1 MERFWKAAVGIGG
14 VAAIGAF
21 VFWSLYRDWLRL
33 PLFSQISPHQTFQLM
48 LIFLSLTFLSLV
60 GMLIV
65 YVWTKHLE
73 AKRNGGSQMR
83 SSVDLVSNS
92 LEGTNQRYEETLEG
106 GTRRITPKDSGQSE

>member
-33 PLFSQISPHQTFQLM
+33 PLFSQISPQQTFQLM

-73 AKRNGGSQMR
+73 AKRNGGSEIR
-83 SSVDLVSNS
+83 SSVDLVSSS
-92 LEGTNQRYEETLEG
+92 LERTNQGYEETLEG
-106 GTRRITPKDSGQSE
+106 GNRHIRPKDSSPSK